1 MEKGLTGRNDRTQAF
16 VLVRYV
22 FLSLRILF
30 LSTSAQKE
38 DLSPLSRSK
47 SSFVDGAFFTTL
59 WNLEKI

>member
-30 LSTSAQKE
+30 STSAQKE